1 MIDQNRETAVH
12 AADTLTDLVG
22 DLCGGTML
30 FRYWINEFQQ
40 GRLPEMLMI
49 NVQKICVSHL
59 VLALY
64 KFVEFHQRFHQIIPS
79 EHRQACKTLL
89 REIEQKSVVQFRN
102 KCVGHIWDNENQ
114 RPLIHSEIM
123 KRLDRLTGGNMP
135 GFLNWINTPTPA
147 ESPSTVVNIVERLR
161 DALMSKYSIS
171 PNEFLDR

>member
-1 MIDQNRETAVH
+1 MTDQKRETAVH
-12 AADTLTDLVG
+12 AADTLTDLIG

-40 GRLPEMLMI
+40 GHLPEMLMI

-64 KFVEFHQRFHQIIPS
+64 KFVEFHQRFHEVIPP

-89 REIEQKSVVQFRN
+89 REIAQKGVEQFRN
-102 KCVGHIWDNENQ
+102 KCVGHIWDSEHR

-123 KRLDRLTGGNMP
+123 KRLDRLTAGNMP
-135 GFLNWINTPTPA
+135 EFLNWINSPT
-147 ESPSTVVNIVERLR
+147 STGKQFEVKHCRM
-161 DALMSKYSIS
+161 ASAHSSKIHA
-171 PNEFLDR
+171 R